1 MINSSSRFKPG
12 DLVWVVSLFGRNLT
26 WGVSCGLVITPGD
39 LTCLGEILIN
49 GVPKTWGAYWY
60 ETEEEARVGLEEK
73 LASFIPLTEIL
84 NAQQVTQKSDICLEI
99 TYKDKDE

>member
-84 NAQQVTQKSDICLEI
+84 NAQQMTQKSDICLEI

>member
-1 MINSSSRFKPG
+1 MINSSSRFKPD

-73 LASFIPLTEIL
+73 LASFVPLTEIL

>member
-1 MINSSSRFKPG
+1 M
-12 DLVWVVSLFGRNLT
+12 
-26 WGVSCGLVITPGD
+26 ITPGD

-73 LASFIPLTEIL
+73 LASFVPLTEIL

>member
-73 LASFIPLTEIL
+73 LASFVPLTEIL

>member
-39 LTCLGEILIN
+39 LTCLGKILIN